1 MLYGF
6 GKRPGGPRMAKK
18 YTLNEFCRSL
28 GKAPPLVH
36 QIQTGLGLHIPRR
49 DEGYSPAYLGFMQK
63 VVSLR
68 TFSVPVAD
76 IADLFEKEKKILELL
91 HVDSIADSPTWYL
104 DACGCDDGPADN
116 SLLLTGHN
124 LGFPITAEV
133 IQSNLDFRER
143 DPELFT
149 SREMGEDIRRVL
161 KLYLK
166 LLEKIKGKVETERPI
181 LEQALAWSAQAF
193 WG

>member
-1 MLYGF
+1 
-6 GKRPGGPRMAKK
+6 MAKK
-18 YTLNEFCRSL
+18 HTLNEFCRAL
-28 GKAPPLVH
+28 GKSQPYLH
-36 QIQTGLGLHIPRR
+36 QLQAGLDLHIPRK

-63 VVSLR
+63 IIALR
-68 TFSVPVAD
+68 AFSVTVTE
-76 IADLFEKEKKILELL
+76 IADLFRKEKKILVLL
-91 HVDSIADSPTWYL
+91 HVDSISDSPTWYL
-104 DACGCDDGPADN
+104 DACGCDDGPPDN

-133 IQSNLDFRER
+133 IQSNLDFSAR

-166 LLEKIKGKVETERPI
+166 LLEKIKEKVDAERPI
-181 LEQALAWSAQAF
+181 LQQALAWSEQAF